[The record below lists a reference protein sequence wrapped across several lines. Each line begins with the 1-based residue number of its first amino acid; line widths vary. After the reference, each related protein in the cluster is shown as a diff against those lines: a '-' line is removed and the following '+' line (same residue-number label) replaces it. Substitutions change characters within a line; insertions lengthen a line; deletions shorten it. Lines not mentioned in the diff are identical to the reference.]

1 MTLSISVIEQIIR
14 SEEKESIGF
23 SGEGSQ
29 VQQNRKVLLDYYNQK
44 PYGDEIEGMSQI
56 VTSDVADQ
64 VNAMQPELIR
74 RFTQAKHI
82 AQFRCRSDEESNQKT
97 EYASWVF
104 NAQND
109 AVNILGDMFFDAN
122 LQYNGVVKVAWD
134 DSKELSEKNWSGLDQ
149 LDLIRV
155 QSDSSLEIKKIEQDE
170 ETGLFDVS
178 AEQTT
183 STGRHEITNIPP
195 NELLIARRARDFI
208 DPPFIGQRTPKTRSD
223 LLEMGLPRDKVLR
236 LSKESDD
243 IDDQVKNARNRDL
256 HSPTEENPTSD
267 PSKDIIYL
275 GEYYVKMD
283 VDEDGVSELWQVF
296 FADNMVLEMTR
307 VDDNP
312 YCVHVPIPMP
322 HKAIGTCIAE
332 QVADKQYWK
341 STLVRQASNNVYA
354 TNFNRIAVNERTKL
368 DDLLTPRHG
377 GVVRIKGSDAVQSS
391 IMPMPV
397 VNQVPA
403 VLQMIEYVDSAIE
416 KQTGITGY
424 NQGIDSESLNKTA
437 TGFRGIRD
445 MSQMRIELVSR
456 IAASGAVK
464 RIFEKIIAL
473 AELHVEDSVEFKNG
487 KKLYQITPSEW
498 QESHECHIDIGLGS
512 GDRQEKIMNLNMLYA
527 EQKELKAVGS
537 PLVDDGKMYTIL
549 DKISTEVGL
558 KGADNYFNDP
568 SQPDELL
575 KAENEQLRF
584 VVEELKAQLEN
595 PLTEAEQIRAD
606 SKIQETFMREQNKA
620 GIERAKLEQQE
631 RHHND
636 EMAVKLTDIETKQKT
651 NVPGSLV

>member
-1 MTLSISVIEQIIR
+1 MPLSIDQIEQIVR
-14 SEEKESIGF
+14 DEEQESIGF
-23 SGEGSQ
+23 SGEGSVIQ
-29 VQQNRKVLLDYYNQK
+29 SNRATLLNYYNQK
-44 PYGDEIEGMSQI
+44 PYGDEQEGMSQV

-82 AQFRCRSDEESNQKT
+82 ARFRCREEEESNQKT

-109 AVNILGDMFFDAN
+109 AVQILGDMFFDGN

-134 DSKELSEKNWSGLDQ
+134 DSKELSEKNWTGLDQ
-149 LDLIRV
+149 IDLLRL
-155 QSDSSLEIKKIEQDE
+155 QSDASLEIKEIEQDE

-178 AEQTT
+178 AEKVI
-183 STGRHEITNIPP
+183 SSGRHEITNIPP

-223 LLEMGLPRDKVLR
+223 LIQMGLPKDKVLS

-243 IDDQVKNARNRDL
+243 IDDEVKNARNKDL

-275 GEYYVKMD
+275 GEYYVKID
-283 VDEDGVSELWQVF
+283 VDQDGISELWQVF
-296 FADNMVLEMTR
+296 FADNQVLEMTR
-307 VDDNP
+307 VDDHP

-341 STLVRQASNNVYA
+341 STLVRQANNNVYA
-354 TNFNRIAVNERTKL
+354 TNFNRVVTNERTKL

-377 GVVRIKGSDAVQSS
+377 GVVRVSGNDAVQNSV
-391 IMPMPV
+391 MPMPV
-397 VNQVPA
+397 QNQVPA
-403 VLQMIEYVDSAIE
+403 VLQMIEYVDAAIE
-416 KQTGITGY
+416 KQTGITSY
-424 NQGIDSESLNKTA
+424 NQGVDTESLNKTA
-437 TGFRGIRD
+437 YGFRGIRD

-464 RIFEKIIAL
+464 RIFQKIIEL
-473 AELHVEDSVEFKNG
+473 AEIHVEDTVVFTNG
-487 KKLYQITPSEW
+487 KKTFEITPSQWSENA
-498 QESHECHIDIGLGS
+498 ECYIDVGLGS
-512 GDRQEKIMNLNMLYA
+512 GDRQEKIANLNMLYS
-527 EQKELKAVGS
+527 EQKELKATGS
-537 PLVDDGKMYTIL
+537 PLVDDKKMYSTL
-549 DKISTEVGL
+549 DKITMEVGL
-558 KGADNYFNDP
+558 KGADSYFNDP
-568 SQPDELL
+568 SQPNELL

-584 VVEELKAQLEN
+584 MIQEMQAQLEN

-606 SKIQETFMREQNKA
+606 SKIQETFMKEQNKA
-620 GIERAKLEQQE
+620 QIEAAKLEQKE
-631 RHHND
+631 RHHDD
-636 EMAVKLTDIETKQKT
+636 EMAVKLTDIETKQKI